1 MESWVGAHHKGRGDL
16 ASTSSS
22 MFLTIGCATPS
33 MMASYLRPEEMH
45 TPERNF
51 ADEARELEA
60 ALTQNR
66 QVAVAR
72 LRALHEDWTRALLGL
87 GSQDKL
93 VSHLRASVESGLAPD
108 RAAEAAAHLASAEQW
123 QWEIGTWS
131 SGSGEGLSSMFE
143 VRTLQLARAWLL
155 SAQANAEGVDAARA
169 LALQVENDPNDIA
182 APHRKHTHALLAR
195 LNRAR

>member
-1 MESWVGAHHKGRGDL
+1 MSWVLELG
-16 ASTSSS
+16 
-22 MFLTIGCATPS
+22 
-33 MMASYLRPEEMH
+33 EMH
-45 TPERNF
+45 MPERNF

-66 QVAVAR
+66 QIAVAR
-72 LRALHEDWTRALLGL
+72 LRTLHEDWARALLGM

-93 VSHLRASVESGLAPD
+93 VSHLRASVESGLAPEK
-108 RAAEAAAHLASAEQW
+108 AAEAAAQLASAEQW
-123 QWEIGTWS
+123 QWEIGSWA

-155 SAQANAEGVDAARA
+155 SANTGGADAARS

-195 LNRAR
+195 LNRGT